1 MINEMGRRRAAS
13 DSTVHRR
20 PRSERSCSIPPPRKR
35 RENAPTA
42 STPGSTVATSSR
54 QRTSRAPAPPGV
66 LQVSPSQ
73 DLTWRRIDL
82 HIHTPASVDYQQ
94 PGIGILDILHRAEE
108 RGLDAIALTDH
119 NSVRGYADLW
129 REIEDLELLE
139 YLGRLQ
145 PNEAERLAEFRRLL
159 ARILVL
165 PGFEFTAQFGFHIL
179 AIFPEGTTVRLM
191 EHLLLSLGVPE
202 DRFGSGEVGATTDV
216 LRAYEI
222 LDEHGALIIGAHV
235 NSTHGIAMQGLR
247 FGGQTKIAY
256 TQDPHL
262 HALEVTDMLPVTNRR
277 STARFFSGT
286 KSEYPRRMHCI
297 QGSDA
302 HRLEQDPGRET
313 NLGIGDRPT
322 EVLLPE
328 MSFAALKALLTSNEF
343 DRVRAFTA
351 PPSDPVKAARLEG
364 NTAHQVFHESAGTKR
379 GQSAILR
386 DVVALANSGG
396 GRIYLGV
403 SASEKRP
410 IAGLENAKAIVAEL
424 SRDIAAQ
431 ITPPVEVTP
440 EELISDG
447 KPVVVLQVNEGAHKP
462 HAVAPGGIFVRRDA
476 ESAQATRDE
485 IVQMVTGAAAAAPEM
500 ATAAPVLP
508 GHAPSNGRARDESTT
523 KSGAAPER
531 SARSDARVRTRP
543 VAAEPDRP
551 IEARPD
557 LNGTATS
564 DPESP
569 ATSLAVDMPEIYEET
584 VGANPVAP
592 TTGIEVLDSYEQ
604 DGIRYYT
611 LRDLRYHK
619 LIHNVTK
626 TTDRRLWRAAI
637 AQREKGDLDESAVR
651 WKGDYGLWRS
661 YRQRSGDRRYD
672 LVYRGDGDPRIFFGV
687 SESGMD
693 DRWKALIPPAKVP
706 A

>member
-1 MINEMGRRRAAS
+1 M
-13 DSTVHRR
+13 
-20 PRSERSCSIPPPRKR
+20 
-35 RENAPTA
+35 
-42 STPGSTVATSSR
+42 
-54 QRTSRAPAPPGV
+54 
-66 LQVSPSQ
+66 
-73 DLTWRRIDL
+73 
-82 HIHTPASVDYQQ
+82 
-94 PGIGILDILHRAEE
+94 HRAEE

-139 YLGRLQ
+139 YLGRQQ
-145 PNEAERLAEFRRLL
+145 PHEAERLAEYRRLL

-179 AIFPEGTTVRLM
+179 AIFPEGTTVRMM
-191 EHLLLSLGVPE
+191 EHLLLMLGVPE

-222 LDEHGALIIGAHV
+222 LAQHGALVIGAHV

-256 TQDPHL
+256 TQDPNL
-262 HALEVTDMLPVTNRR
+262 HALEVTDLLPVTNRR

-286 KSEYPRRMHCI
+286 KTEYPRRMHCI

-302 HRLEQDPGRET
+302 HRLEQDSARES

-328 MSFAALKALLTSNEF
+328 TSFAALKALLASDEF
-343 DRVRAFTA
+343 DRTRAFSA

-364 NTAHQVFHESAGTKR
+364 NTLHQAFHESAASKR

-386 DVVALANSGG
+386 DVVAFANSSG
-396 GRIYLGV
+396 GRVYVGA

-410 IAGLENAKAIVAEL
+410 IAGVGDTKAFVAEL
-424 SRDIAAQ
+424 ERDIASQ
-431 ITPPVEVTP
+431 ITPPVDVNC
-440 EELISDG
+440 EELVSDG
-447 KPVVVLQVNEGAHKP
+447 KPVLVLTVGEGSRKP
-462 HAVAPGGIFVRRDA
+462 HAIAPGGIFVRRET

-485 IVQMVTGAAAAAPEM
+485 IVLMVTGAQSMVASG
-500 ATAAPVLP
+500 PVTP
-508 GHAPSNGRARDESTT
+508 ASGSANGRARQEPVAKAESAPAPKPRRVKPAVPTESDQPPAERT
-523 KSGAAPER
+523 NGNGSAAPEPVPPVP
-531 SARSDARVRTRP
+531 SAALLEV
-543 VAAEPDRP
+543 
-551 IEARPD
+551 
-557 LNGTATS
+557 
-564 DPESP
+564 
-569 ATSLAVDMPEIYEET
+569 YEEA
-584 VGANPVAP
+584 VEADAVAP
-592 TTGIEVLDSYEQ
+592 TTGIEVLHSFEQ
-604 DGIRYYT
+604 DGTRYYT

-626 TTDRRLWRAAI
+626 STDRRLWRAAI
-637 AQREKGDLDESAVR
+637 AQREKGELDEASVR
-651 WKGDYGLWRS
+651 WNGDFGLWRS

-693 DRWKALIPPAKVP
+693 GRWKALLPVKAPA
-706 A
+706 

>member
-1 MINEMGRRRAAS
+1 MIVNNNWTHVIIHKKERHRAAPKAA
-13 DSTVHRR
+13 VRR
-20 PRSERSCSIPPPRKR
+20 LPRSERSRSIPPPRRR
-35 RENAPTA
+35 RETVPTA
-42 STPGSTVATSSR
+42 SSPSSTVATPAR
-54 QRTSRAPAPPGV
+54 QRASRAPETSRPGV
-66 LQVSPSQ
+66 TQASPAQ

-94 PGIGILDILHRAEE
+94 TDVGILDVLHRAEE

-179 AIFPEGTTVRLM
+179 VVFPEGTSVRLM
-191 EHLLLSLGVPE
+191 EHLLMLLGVPE

-222 LDEHGALIIGAHV
+222 LADNGALVIGAHV

-262 HALEVTDMLPVTNRR
+262 HALEVTDLLPVTNRR

-302 HRLEQDPGRET
+302 HRLEQDLTRET

-328 MSFAALKALLTSNEF
+328 MSFAALKALLTSSEF
-343 DRVRAFTA
+343 DRVRALIP

-364 NTAHQVFHESAGTKR
+364 NTAYQVFHESAGSKR

-386 DVVALANSGG
+386 DVVAFANSGG
-396 GRIYLGV
+396 GRVYLGV

-410 IAGLENAKAIVAEL
+410 IAGLVDAKALVAEL
-424 SRDIAAQ
+424 SRDVAAQ
-431 ITPPVEVTP
+431 ITPPVEVTF
-440 EELISDG
+440 EELVSDG
-447 KPVVVLQVNEGAHKP
+447 KPVIVLQVNEGAHKP

-485 IVQMVTGAAAAAPEM
+485 IVQMVTGAAAAAPVAAS
-500 ATAAPVLP
+500 ATPVVAAP
-508 GHAPSNGRARDESTT
+508 APANGRARSEPGARA
-523 KSGAAPER
+523 GAAPER
-531 SARSDARVRTRP
+531 RPRSDARTRAKA
-543 VAAEPDRP
+543 AAEPDRP
-551 IEARPD
+551 SEARPD
-557 LNGTATS
+557 
-564 DPESP
+564 
-569 ATSLAVDMPEIYEET
+569 
-584 VGANPVAP
+584 
-592 TTGIEVLDSYEQ
+592 
-604 DGIRYYT
+604 
-611 LRDLRYHK
+611 
-619 LIHNVTK
+619 
-626 TTDRRLWRAAI
+626 
-637 AQREKGDLDESAVR
+637 
-651 WKGDYGLWRS
+651 
-661 YRQRSGDRRYD
+661 
-672 LVYRGDGDPRIFFGV
+672 
-687 SESGMD
+687 
-693 DRWKALIPPAKVP
+693 
-706 A
+706 

>member
-1 MINEMGRRRAAS
+1 MERHRAVPKSA
-13 DSTVHRR
+13 VCRR
-20 PRSERSCSIPPPRKR
+20 PRSERSRSIPPPRRR

-42 STPGSTVATSSR
+42 SSPSPTAVTPVR
-54 QRTSRAPAPPGV
+54 QRTSRAPQTSDPGV
-66 LQVSPSQ
+66 TQASPAQ
-73 DLTWRRIDL
+73 DHTWRRIDL

-94 PGIGILDILHRAEE
+94 TGVGILDVLHRAEE
-108 RGLDAIALTDH
+108 RGLHAIALTDH

-179 AIFPEGTTVRLM
+179 AIFPEGTTVRRM
-191 EHLLLSLGVPE
+191 EHLLMLLGVPE

-222 LDEHGALIIGAHV
+222 LADHGALVIGAHV

-262 HALEVTDMLPVTNRR
+262 HALEVTDLLPVTNRR

-302 HRLEQDPGRET
+302 HRLEQDPARES

-328 MSFAALKALLTSNEF
+328 MSFAALKALLTSEEF

-364 NTAHQVFHESAGTKR
+364 NTAHQAFHESAGSKR

-386 DVVALANSGG
+386 DVVAFANSGG
-396 GRIYLGV
+396 GRVYLGV
-403 SASEKRP
+403 SASEKRA
-410 IAGLENAKAIVAEL
+410 IAGLDGAKALIDEL
-424 SRDIAAQ
+424 SRDIASQ
-431 ITPPVEVTP
+431 ITPSVEATF
-440 EELISDG
+440 EELVSDG
-447 KPVVVLQVNEGAHKP
+447 KSVVVLNVVEGAHKP
-462 HAVAPGGIFVRRDA
+462 HAVEPGGIFVRRDA
-476 ESAQATRDE
+476 GSAQATRDE
-485 IVQMVTGAAAAAPEM
+485 IVQMVTGAAAAAP
-500 ATAAPVLP
+500 ATTAPSPVAP
-508 GHAPSNGRARDESTT
+508 TPAPSNGRARVEPAA
-523 KSGAAPER
+523 KAAAAPER
-531 SARSDARVRTRP
+531 K
-543 VAAEPDRP
+543 
-551 IEARPD
+551 ARPD
-557 LNGTATS
+557 ARGRARPAVPVETVRPPEPAPDPNGSAAS
-564 DPESP
+564 EPEPP
-569 ATSLAVDMPEIYEET
+569 AASLPADRPEIYEESI
-584 VGANPVAP
+584 GADPIAP

-604 DGIRYYT
+604 DGMRYYT

-626 TTDRRLWRAAI
+626 STDRRLWRAAI
-637 AQREKGDLDESAVR
+637 AQREKGDLDETAVR

-693 DRWKALIPPAKVP
+693 DRWKALLPVAKVT

>member
-1 MINEMGRRRAAS
+1 VPE
-13 DSTVHRR
+13 
-20 PRSERSCSIPPPRKR
+20 
-35 RENAPTA
+35 AP
-42 STPGSTVATSSR
+42 GG
-54 QRTSRAPAPPGV
+54 APA
-66 LQVSPSQ
+66 SPSH

-94 PGIGILDILHRAEE
+94 TGIGILDILHRAEE

-145 PNEAERLAEFRRLL
+145 PNEAERLTEFRRLL

-179 AIFPEGTTVRLM
+179 AIFPEGTSVRLM
-191 EHLLLSLGVPE
+191 EHLLLMLGVPE

-262 HALEVTDMLPVTNRR
+262 HALEVTDLLPTTNRR

-302 HRLEQDPGRET
+302 HRLEQDPGRES

-364 NTAHQVFHESAGTKR
+364 NTVHQVFHESAGTKR

-386 DVVALANSGG
+386 DVVAFANSGG
-396 GRIYLGV
+396 GRVYLGV

-410 IAGLENAKAIVAEL
+410 IAGLENAKAVVTEL
-424 SRDIAAQ
+424 SRDIPAQ
-431 ITPPVEVTP
+431 ITPPVEVIF
-440 EELISDG
+440 EELVSDG

-485 IVQMVTGAAAAAPEM
+485 IVQMVTGAAVTAPVM
-500 ATAAPVLP
+500 ATSTPVAP
-508 GHAPSNGRARDESTT
+508 APAPTNGRARREPRSKVD
-523 KSGAAPER
+523 AASER
-531 SARSDARVRTRP
+531 SARSDARVR
-543 VAAEPDRP
+543 AEPAAAPEPDHP
-551 IEARPD
+551 VGARPD
-557 LNGTATS
+557 LNGTAPPE
-564 DPESP
+564 PESAEAS
-569 ATSLAVDMPEIYEET
+569 ATADMPEIYEET
-584 VGANPVAP
+584 VGADPMAP

-604 DGIRYYT
+604 DGVRYYT

-619 LIHNVTK
+619 LIYNVTR

-637 AQREKGDLDESAVR
+637 AQREKGNLDESAVR
-651 WKGDYGLWRS
+651 WMGDYGLWRS
-661 YRQRSGDRRYD
+661 YRQRAGDRRYD

-693 DRWKALIPPAKVP
+693 DRWKALLPPAKVP

>member
-1 MINEMGRRRAAS
+1 
-13 DSTVHRR
+13 
-20 PRSERSCSIPPPRKR
+20 
-35 RENAPTA
+35 
-42 STPGSTVATSSR
+42 
-54 QRTSRAPAPPGV
+54 
-66 LQVSPSQ
+66 
-73 DLTWRRIDL
+73 
-82 HIHTPASVDYQQ
+82 
-94 PGIGILDILHRAEE
+94 
-108 RGLDAIALTDH
+108 
-119 NSVRGYADLW
+119 
-129 REIEDLELLE
+129 
-139 YLGRLQ
+139 
-145 PNEAERLAEFRRLL
+145 LL

-191 EHLLLSLGVPE
+191 EHLLMLLGVPE

-222 LDEHGALIIGAHV
+222 LDDHGALIIGAHV

-262 HALEVTDMLPVTNRR
+262 HALEVTDLLPANNRR

-302 HRLEQDPGRET
+302 HRLEQDPARET
-313 NLGIGDRPT
+313 NLGIGDRTT

-328 MSFAALKALLTSNEF
+328 MSFAALKALLTSDAF

-364 NTAHQVFHESAGTKR
+364 NTAQQAFHESAGSKR
-379 GQSAILR
+379 GQNGILR
-386 DVVALANSGG
+386 DVVAFANSSG

-410 IAGLENAKAIVAEL
+410 IAGLENAKAIATEL

-431 ITPPVEVTP
+431 ITPPVEVTF
-440 EELISDG
+440 EELVSDG

-485 IVQMVTGAAAAAPEM
+485 IVQMVTGAAAAPVAAIATSDIPAP
-500 ATAAPVLP
+500 
-508 GHAPSNGRARDESTT
+508 APSNGRAQREPA
-523 KSGAAPER
+523 KARGAASR
-531 SARSDARVRTRP
+531 SARSDGRARAKRADAGEPGGSAEARV
-543 VAAEPDRP
+543 
-551 IEARPD
+551 D
-557 LNGTATS
+557 LNGAAGSEPETPVASTA
-564 DPESP
+564 P
-569 ATSLAVDMPEIYEET
+569 DMPEIYEEP
-584 VGANPVAP
+584 VGADPVAP

-604 DGIRYYT
+604 DGTRYYT

-661 YRQRSGDRRYD
+661 YRQRAGDRRYD

-687 SESGMD
+687 SEAGMD
-693 DRWKALIPPAKVP
+693 DRWKALLPPAKVP